1 MSKEIFKQRST
12 LTDNEICDLVA
23 KVKSLSEKYP
33 EKERLKIT
41 LTFEQILLNYQLSFG
56 KDKEVTCT
64 WKKDFFRG
72 QRLIISSEGKEYNP
86 LIMPDEKDREVVE
99 FIIRML
105 NKLGLGPYYQ
115 YLPNGG
121 GNVTTIKI
129 PSIKRKFTLLHQLW
143 IATVMAVLTLLVLQF
158 LPEETATIFTDD
170 FVTRIFRKM
179 VGILATIATPMIFFA
194 LLTGIVNIGNV
205 TTLGNMGKTV
215 CSRLSKPYLVAA
227 VVSPIACV
235 MAYPLSAEAESGES
249 VFGSIFQL
257 ILDILPDDL
266 ITPLQINNDLQVI
279 VIAIFLGIV
288 ILMLKD
294 EVSHLY
300 AIIEEAAAVSN
311 KMMSLVCK
319 FLPLLIYFGI
329 ISVSSKINSEILFDL
344 YKFALSML
352 SMQVIVTGFVIWR
365 TYRLVGKPL
374 KEIIKPTIPALLI
387 NLATSS
393 QMAAY
398 PASEKCCKEDYGVDP
413 KLFDFAFP
421 MGVVLYMPNGAV
433 MLSVTTW
440 AMLYISGVP
449 ADLSMLIKVSILGVI
464 IAIAAPPIPG
474 SGLVVLPILMAGV
487 GVPLE
492 FMPLGALF
500 VTVMC
505 HPMPA
510 MNGFCL
516 QLEMLALGKKL
527 DMLKKKE

>member
-1 MSKEIFKQRST
+1 MSKEIFKQKSK
-12 LTDNEICDLVA
+12 LTDNAICDLVA
-23 KVKSLSEKYP
+23 KIKSLTEKYP
-33 EKERLKIT
+33 EKDSLKIT

-56 KDKEVTCT
+56 KDKEITCV
-64 WKKDFFRG
+64 WKKDFFSG
-72 QRLIISSEGKEYNP
+72 QRLIISAEGKEYNP

-105 NKLGLGPYYQ
+105 DKLGLGPSYK

-129 PSIKRKFTLLHQLW
+129 PSIKRKLTILHQLW
-143 IATVMAVLTLLVLQF
+143 IATVMALLTLLVLHF
-158 LPEETATIFTDD
+158 LPEEISKLFTDD
-170 FVTRIFRKM
+170 LVTRIFKKM
-179 VGILATIATPMIFFA
+179 VAILATLATPMIFFS
-194 LLTGIVNIGNV
+194 LLTGIINIGNV

-215 CSRLSKPYLVAA
+215 CSRLSKPYIVAA
-227 VVSPIACV
+227 LVSPFACIA
-235 MAYPLSAEAESGES
+235 AYPLSENAEIGES

-257 ILDILPDDL
+257 ILDIFPDDL
-266 ITPLQINNDLQVI
+266 VTPLQINNDLQII
-279 VIAIFLGIV
+279 VIAIFSGVV

-300 AIIEEAAAVSN
+300 AVIEEAAAVSN
-311 KMMSLVCK
+311 KMMMLACK

-329 ISVSSKINSEILFDL
+329 IAVSSKINVEILFDL
-344 YKFALSML
+344 YKFALAML
-352 SMQVIVTGFVIWR
+352 SMQVIIIGFVIWR
-365 TYRLVGKPL
+365 TYKLVGRPL

-398 PASEKCCKEDYGVDP
+398 PASEKCCKEDWGVDP

-440 AMLYISGVP
+440 VMLFISGVP
-449 ADLSMLIKVSILGVI
+449 ADLAMLVKVSILGVI

-474 SGLVVLPILMAGV
+474 SGLVVLPIMMAGV

-492 FMPLGALF
+492 FMPLGVLF

-516 QLEMLALGKKL
+516 QLEMLALAKKL
-527 DMLKKKE
+527 NMLKKKE